1 MGAVTDPAAR
11 VGLLQARLAL
21 LPEQREGE
29 DPQLTRQRMDLRDR
43 IAALRA
49 EVPPSD
55 RLPYR
60 DE

>member
-1 MGAVTDPAAR
+1 VTDPAAR

-21 LPEQREGE
+21 LPTQREGE
-29 DPQLTRQRMDLRDR
+29 DPRLTRARAELQDR
-43 IAALRA
+43 IAALKA
-49 EVPPSD
+49 EAPPSD